1 MKNLY
6 VPCHL
11 HTTGGS
17 IGDSIVKI
25 PELVKKAKEYE
36 LPALCVTNHGSLAD
50 MVDFYFECKKENIKP
65 IIGCEV
71 YTTSDMTYKEK
82 DAEKPGHLVLLAKN
96 NQGLKNLLTIT
107 ADSQLK
113 GFYYKPRVDFDYLER
128 VDTSGIIATT
138 ACVGSK
144 VNQLIIND
152 KLKEAEELIRKLD
165 NIFEDFFLEIQPGEF
180 HEQVKVNNEL
190 INFSRKLD
198 IPLVAS
204 NDIHYVLKEDYLA
217 HDNHVKSHRKMKYD
231 GNRGKSNL
239 LKI

>member
-1 MKNLY
+1 MIGEEVQKKNLY

-82 DAEKPGHLVLLAKN
+82 DAE
-96 NQGLKNLLTIT
+96 IT
-107 ADSQLK
+107 L
-113 GFYYKPRVDFDYLER
+113 
-128 VDTSGIIATT
+128 
-138 ACVGSK
+138 
-144 VNQLIIND
+144 
-152 KLKEAEELIRKLD
+152 
-165 NIFEDFFLEIQPGEF
+165 
-180 HEQVKVNNEL
+180 
-190 INFSRKLD
+190 
-198 IPLVAS
+198 
-204 NDIHYVLKEDYLA
+204 
-217 HDNHVKSHRKMKYD
+217 
-231 GNRGKSNL
+231 
-239 LKI
+239 

>member
-1 MKNLY
+1 MIGEEVQMKNLY

-82 DAEKPGHLVLLAKN
+82 DAE
-96 NQGLKNLLTIT
+96 IT
-107 ADSQLK
+107 L
-113 GFYYKPRVDFDYLER
+113 
-128 VDTSGIIATT
+128 
-138 ACVGSK
+138 
-144 VNQLIIND
+144 
-152 KLKEAEELIRKLD
+152 
-165 NIFEDFFLEIQPGEF
+165 
-180 HEQVKVNNEL
+180 
-190 INFSRKLD
+190 
-198 IPLVAS
+198 
-204 NDIHYVLKEDYLA
+204 
-217 HDNHVKSHRKMKYD
+217 
-231 GNRGKSNL
+231 
-239 LKI
+239 